1 MAKIPFRS
9 QSVSARTGVSGSGRI
24 PVTAFAG
31 LERAQEKLVEAATGL
46 GETLVAGEQQ
56 KEAAQTEREENDWI
70 TKTTASSVEKW
81 TLGSQEAQAAAQEGA
96 PEYTPQFM
104 DTFDKWLP
112 TVLDQAPTRRAR
124 EDFADRMVTLR
135 GKMLANASEFEARA
149 GRAARLSN
157 FTTAMDQ
164 YAGSAA
170 MDSSQVPGLIAAASG
185 DLAAAEATWMLPEQV
200 TEFRDIIAP
209 NLAAAGFQGDILKDP
224 EGVLQTVS
232 QSEPGDGSLAG
243 LLSSVQ
249 RTKLETNARAEI
261 NRRKT
266 GVAIEKN
273 GLKLEMTDISTILD
287 AGLDVGAERM
297 NAVQNQVDLIGD
309 PAMKVRMRNIQQQ
322 AVLTKEFRT
331 WQPAELQG
339 WINNK
344 RSSLSGKSATQAD
357 AAVLASA
364 ESMLTEMNTQLRN
377 DPLIWASRSG
387 QTVEPISFH
396 GEGAVESMQA
406 RREMAAGFADDYQI
420 EPRYLTNEDERA
432 LISIFS
438 KGSAEEKVLVMSN
451 ITQGFGPEST
461 NIFARIS
468 KDNRVMAHAGG
479 LANMGPQQLKNSVQ
493 IVNGQES
500 IKAGIDVL
508 PGPTDLNQWTSE
520 YTNGSLSMVP
530 QTLGSVIEAAKAIY
544 TDRAIKSAPE
554 EGDGQRDL
562 WEQSI
567 DAALGG
573 FEIDTTFG
581 STIYGSIGKWND
593 FGVVLPK
600 DIDQGRFANLIN
612 SVSDEDLKAASV
624 GGAAPVINDRDRRPL
639 TAEMFRKARLS
650 SVGEGQY
657 MVDLTHIGVDFALG
671 SGPSGKYIFDLTRI
685 IPALNLRADVLED
698 QAIDVNKFELRR
710 ALQRGGQRADTSAGA
725 RSGFGRVR

>member
-1 MAKIPFRS
+1 MARIPFRS
-9 QSVSARTGVSGSGRI
+9 QSVSARTGVSNAGRI
-24 PVTAFAG
+24 SLNAFAG
-31 LERAQEKLVEAATGL
+31 LERAQEQFVEAATGL
-46 GETLVAGEQQ
+46 GETLVAGEQK

-81 TLGSQEAQAAAQEGA
+81 TLGSQEAQASAQEGA
-96 PEYTPQFM
+96 PEFTPGFM
-104 DTFDKWLP
+104 KTFDDWLP
-112 TVLDQAPTRRAR
+112 TVLDEAPTRRAR
-124 EDFADRMVTLR
+124 DDFADRMVTLR
-135 GKMLANASEFEARA
+135 GKMFSNSTEFEARA
-149 GRAARLSN
+149 GRASRLSN

-170 MDSSQVPGLIAAASG
+170 IDSSQVPGLISAANG

-200 TEFRDIIAP
+200 TKFRDIIAP

-224 EGVLQTVS
+224 ESVLETIS

-243 LLSSVQ
+243 LLTSVQ
-249 RTKLETNARAEI
+249 RTKLQTSARAEI
-261 NRRKT
+261 NRRGT
-266 GVAIEKN
+266 GLAIEKN
-273 GLKLEMTDISTILD
+273 GLKLEMTDISSILD
-287 AGLDVGAERM
+287 AGLDVGPERM
-297 NAVQNQVDLIGD
+297 NAAQGQVDLIGD
-309 PAMKVRMRNIQQQ
+309 VAMQVRMRNIQQQ
-322 AVLTKEFRT
+322 AVFTKEFRT
-331 WQPAELQG
+331 WQPDELQG
-339 WINNK
+339 WINDK
-344 RSSLSGKSATQAD
+344 RASLSGKSATQAD
-357 AAVLASA
+357 ASLLTSA

-387 QTVEPISFH
+387 QAVEPVSFH
-396 GEGAVESMQA
+396 GEGAIDSMRA
-406 RREMAAGFADDYQI
+406 RREMAAGFAGDYQI
-420 EPRYLTNEDERA
+420 EPRYLTNEDERS

-438 KGSAEEKVLVMSN
+438 KGTAEEKVLVMSN
-451 ITQGFGPEST
+451 IVEGFGPEST
-461 NIFARIS
+461 KVFARIS

-479 LANMGPQQLKNSVQ
+479 LANMGPLQLKNSVQ
-493 IVNGQES
+493 IINGQES

-573 FEIDTTFG
+573 FEIDSTFG
-581 STIYGSIGKWND
+581 STTYGAIGSWND

-600 DIDQGRFANLIN
+600 DINTSDFISLMNE
-612 SVSDEDLKAASV
+612 VTDEDLALASV
-624 GGAAPVINDRDRRPL
+624 GGAVPLINDVNRTPL

-657 MVDLTHIGVDFALG
+657 LVDLTHVGVDFALG
-671 SGPSGKYIFDLTRI
+671 SGPSGKYVFDLNRI
-685 IPALNLRADVLED
+685 KNTLDV
-698 QAIDVNKFELRR
+698 
-710 ALQRGGQRADTSAGA
+710 
-725 RSGFGRVR
+725 RSGRQPFKLPDLPDLTIIGGN